1 MFKERYKKL
10 KKNLNRGRFMNKGD
24 LVNFVK
30 EKTGFGKAE
39 CEKVVNAFFEA
50 VTDALRKKEEVSFIG
65 FGSFSVAKREA
76 REGRNPRTGEKLTI
90 AASHQV
96 RFKPGKTLKDVCQ

>member
-1 MFKERYKKL
+1 
-10 KKNLNRGRFMNKGD
+10 MNKGD

-30 EKTGFGKAE
+30 EKTGLGKAE

-65 FGSFSVAKREA
+65 FGNFSIAKREA
-76 REGRNPRTGEKLTI
+76 REGRNPRTGEKLII

-96 RFKPGKTLKDVCQ
+96 RLKPGKTLKDACQ